1 MIVTD
6 LTHAGTPLCSSE
18 EFKRSLIICHH
29 LNPLSHTP
37 DVTTVTND
45 TGVSFA
51 SLIAQLRFTVLST
64 ASSPDLKAVLLTFH
78 IPPGSS
84 MLSHVFMMQRFSGCS
99 CRCSCSILLHISVL
113 RTNVAAALNVSQST
127 HLKQSCKASG
137 LRLNLTCHTKGF
149 CPWSAGA
156 YIQVLYEEP
165 RWGFGTALKA
175 FLIILQLLAV
185 LRVIALGYFRG
196 GSPQFVLRKLFLH
209 RFVEFPLS
217 SLSQTSQLI
226 AVPFWT
232 QHNANPVPLTAPAS
246 YTR

>member
-37 DVTTVTND
+37 DVTNVTND

-99 CRCSCSILLHISVL
+99 CRCSCSILLYISVL

-149 CPWSAGA
+149 CHMSHFT
-156 YIQVLYEEP
+156 II
-165 RWGFGTALKA
+165 
-175 FLIILQLLAV
+175 IILAFHLC
-185 LRVIALGYFRG
+185 Y
-196 GSPQFVLRKLFLH
+196 
-209 RFVEFPLS
+209 
-217 SLSQTSQLI
+217 
-226 AVPFWT
+226 
-232 QHNANPVPLTAPAS
+232 
-246 YTR
+246 